1 MIRALFAQSSN
12 LVYDFKRAGE
22 GIVYGAI
29 LNQGDELMFKKE
41 TTPSSA
47 LPTLTAAP
55 TGGSPTKIETVIGP
69 TANFKGAVQSD
80 GGLRIDGV
88 FEGSIQ
94 ITGNLIVGEN
104 GKVIADVNAQN
115 VSVAGALKGSVKA
128 AGRLEILSS
137 GRVWG
142 DISVASFL
150 IDEGGFFRGQ
160 SIMPGE
166 PDMPL
171 LEPPA
176 PAYAPEQV
184 PANGQ

>member
-1 MIRALFAQSSN
+1 MFGKEKNQSS
-12 LVYDFKRAGE
+12 
-22 GIVYGAI
+22 
-29 LNQGDELMFKKE
+29 
-41 TTPSSA
+41 TA
-47 LPTLTAAP
+47 LPTMTATP
-55 TGGSPTKIETVIGP
+55 SGSGGTTKIETVIGP
-69 TANFKGAVQSD
+69 TANFKGSIQSD

-94 ITGNLIVGEN
+94 ITGNLIVGES
-104 GKVIADVNAQN
+104 GKVIAEVTSQN
-115 VSVAGALKGSVKA
+115 VSVAGALKGTVKA

-166 PDMPL
+166 ADMPL
-171 LEPPA
+171 LDSPA
-176 PAYAPEQV
+176 AASAPEYV
-184 PANGQ
+184 SANGQ

>member
-1 MIRALFAQSSN
+1 
-12 LVYDFKRAGE
+12 
-22 GIVYGAI
+22 
-29 LNQGDELMFKKE
+29 MFGKE
-41 TTPSSA
+41 KTTASSA
-47 LPTLTAAP
+47 SLPTITAAP
-55 TGGSPTKIETVIGP
+55 GGGSAATKIETVIGP
-69 TANFKGAVQSD
+69 TANFKGTLQSD

-88 FEGSIQ
+88 FEGTIQ
-94 ITGNLIVGEN
+94 IAGNLIIGDS
-104 GKVIADVNAQN
+104 GKVIAEVNAQN

-166 PDMPL
+166 ADMPM
-171 LEPPA
+171 LEAPA
-176 PAYAPEQV
+176 PAV
-184 PANGQ
+184 PAPYSNSNGQ

>member
-1 MIRALFAQSSN
+1 MFGKEKTGTSSTS
-12 LVYDFKRAGE
+12 LPT
-22 GIVYGAI
+22 I
-29 LNQGDELMFKKE
+29 
-41 TTPSSA
+41 TSTPSS
-47 LPTLTAAP
+47 
-55 TGGSPTKIETVIGP
+55 GGSAATKIETVIGP

-94 ITGNLIVGEN
+94 IAGNLIIGES
-104 GKVIADVNAQN
+104 GKVIAEVNAQN

-166 PDMPL
+166 ADMPM
-171 LEPPA
+171 LEAPVA
-176 PAYAPEQV
+176 TPAYSNS
-184 PANGQ
+184 NGQ

>member
-1 MIRALFAQSSN
+1 MFGKEKTTSSSTS
-12 LVYDFKRAGE
+12 L
-22 GIVYGAI
+22 
-29 LNQGDELMFKKE
+29 
-41 TTPSSA
+41 PSIASA
-47 LPTLTAAP
+47 PSGG
-55 TGGSPTKIETVIGP
+55 GGSATKIETVIGP

-94 ITGNLIVGEN
+94 IAGNLIIGES
-104 GKVIADVNAQN
+104 GKVIAEVTAQN
-115 VSVAGALKGSVKA
+115 VSVAGALKGTVKA

-166 PDMPL
+166 ADMPM
-171 LEPPA
+171 LEA
-176 PAYAPEQV
+176 PAAM
-184 PANGQ
+184 PAYSNGNGQ

>member
-1 MIRALFAQSSN
+1 MFSREKTQTSS
-12 LVYDFKRAGE
+12 
-22 GIVYGAI
+22 
-29 LNQGDELMFKKE
+29 
-41 TTPSSA
+41 
-47 LPTLTAAP
+47 LPTIAAASS
-55 TGGSPTKIETVIGP
+55 GGGAPTKIETVIGP

-80 GGLRIDGV
+80 GGLRVDGI

-94 ITGNLIVGEN
+94 IAGNLIIGET
-104 GKVIADVNAQN
+104 GKVIAEVAAQN
-115 VSVAGALKGSVKA
+115 VSVAGAFKGTVKA
-128 AGRLEILSS
+128 AGRLEILST

-171 LEPPA
+171 LDA
-176 PAYAPEQV
+176 PAAPVQ
-184 PANGQ
+184 PARVVENGQ

>member
-1 MIRALFAQSSN
+1 
-12 LVYDFKRAGE
+12 
-22 GIVYGAI
+22 
-29 LNQGDELMFKKE
+29 MFGKE
-41 TTPSSA
+41 KTTASSA
-47 LPTLTAAP
+47 SLPTITAAP
-55 TGGSPTKIETVIGP
+55 GGGSAATKIETVIGP
-69 TANFKGAVQSD
+69 TANFKGTLQSD

-88 FEGSIQ
+88 FEGIIQ
-94 ITGNLIVGEN
+94 IAGNLIIGES
-104 GKVIADVNAQN
+104 GKVIAEVNAQN

-166 PDMPL
+166 ADMPM
-171 LEPPA
+171 LEAPVPAAPA
-176 PAYAPEQV
+176 PYSNS
-184 PANGQ
+184 NGQ

>member
-1 MIRALFAQSSN
+1 MFGKEKTGMSS
-12 LVYDFKRAGE
+12 
-22 GIVYGAI
+22 
-29 LNQGDELMFKKE
+29 
-41 TTPSSA
+41 TS
-47 LPTLTAAP
+47 LPTITAAP
-55 TGGSPTKIETVIGP
+55 GSGSAATKIETVIGP
-69 TANFKGAVQSD
+69 TANFKGTVQSD

-88 FEGSIQ
+88 FEGNIQ
-94 ITGNLIVGEN
+94 IAGNLIIGES
-104 GKVIADVNAQN
+104 GKVIAEVNAQN

-166 PDMPL
+166 ADMPM
-171 LEPPA
+171 LEAPA
-176 PAYAPEQV
+176 PAAPVYANS
-184 PANGQ
+184 NGQ